1 MQIYDENGYV
11 DIRKILGLNIPFT
24 IVVGGRATGK
34 TYTTLKTVIEDKIT
48 FMYMRR
54 LQSQCDLINKQEF
67 SPFKVLNADMHWHI
81 GSMPISKYNA
91 GFYNMVLSGE
101 EVGKYVAEGA
111 PLGYSC
117 ALSTISNMRGFDASD
132 VKLLIYDEFIHEKHE
147 RDLRNEGDA
156 FLNAY
161 ETMNRNRELKGQKP
175 LQCILL
181 ANSTNMAN
189 PIFMSLGLVKV
200 ARRMK
205 NIGNTVYINNKRGIA
220 LFMLDDSPI
229 SKRKADTVLYRLT
242 EDSEFSR
249 MSLGNEFAIEEIGR
263 VKSQRLKAY
272 KPVVAVGELCIY
284 HHKSESVYYCSTHKM
299 GNPETFGSGSAELTR
314 FRKKYAWLWN
324 REYMSNNI
332 IFEEY
337 VCQILFEE
345 YFK

>member
-11 DIRKILGLNIPFT
+11 DIKKILSLNIPFT

-34 TYTTLKTVIEDKIT
+34 TYTTLKTVIEEGIC

-54 LQSQCDLINKQEF
+54 LQSQCDLINKPEF
-67 SPFKVLNADMHWHI
+67 SPFKVLNQDMHWHI
-81 GSMPISKYNA
+81 GVSAISKYNA
-91 GFYNMVLSGE
+91 GFYNMVMDSE
-101 EVGKYVAEGA
+101 NGKMITEGK

-132 VKLLIYDEFIHEKHE
+132 VQLLIYDEFIHEKHE
-147 RDLRNEGDA
+147 RDLKNEGDA

-189 PIFMSLGLVKV
+189 PIFMSLGLVRIADK
-200 ARRMK
+200 MK
-205 NIGNTVYINNKRGIA
+205 KIHNTVYINNKRGIA

-229 SKRKADTVLYRLT
+229 SKQKADTVLYRLT
-242 EDSEFSR
+242 ENTEFSR
-249 MSLGNEFAIEEIGR
+249 MSLANEFSVEEIGK
-263 VKSQRLKAY
+263 VKSQQLKLY
-272 KPVVAVGELCIY
+272 KPLVIVGELCIY
-284 HHKSESVYYCSTHKM
+284 SHKSEHSYYCSTHKS
-299 GNPETFGSGSAELTR
+299 GNPEEYGSGYAELTR
-314 FRKKYAWLWN
+314 FRKKYYWLWQ
-324 REYMSNNI
+324 REYMDNNI

-337 VCQILFEE
+337 ICQILFEQ
-345 YFK
+345 YFKV

>member
-1 MQIYDENGYV
+1 MQIYDDNGYV
-11 DIRKILGLNIPFT
+11 DIRKILSYNLPFT

-34 TYTTLKTVIEDKIT
+34 TYTTLKTVVEDHIT

-54 LQSQCDLINKQEF
+54 LQSQCDLINKPEF
-67 SPFKVLNADMHWHI
+67 SPFKTLNNDMHWRI
-81 GSMPISKYNA
+81 STTSISKYNA
-91 GFYNMVLSGE
+91 GFYNFVLNDEGD
-101 EVGKYVAEGA
+101 KYVPDGL
-111 PLGYSC
+111 PLGYTC

-147 RDLRNEGDA
+147 RDLKNEGDA

-189 PIFMSLGLVKV
+189 PIFMSLGLVRV
-200 ARRMK
+200 AQRMK
-205 NIGNTVYINNKRGIA
+205 KIGNTVYINNKRGIGI
-220 LFMLDDSPI
+220 FMLDDSPI
-229 SKRKADTVLYRLT
+229 SKQKAETVLYKLT

-249 MSLGNEFAIEEIGR
+249 MSLGNEFATEEIGR
-263 VKSQRLKAY
+263 VKSQELRAY
-272 KPVVAVGELCIY
+272 KPFVAVGELCIY
-284 HHKSESVYYCSTHKM
+284 KHKSSNLYYCSTHKS
-299 GNPETFGSGSAELTR
+299 GNPEAYGTGSTELAR
-314 FRKKYAWLWN
+314 FRKKYYWLWQ
-324 REYMSNNI
+324 REYMENNI